1 MAFYFKKDNLG
12 FPSASVVKNSPAMWE
27 KENSS
32 VRYLHKGWL
41 QSFILNLDVTEIKK
55 HMHISLNMMHLP
67 HWPDQ
72 VGAWGLWNDKRISSD
87 SAQREGRQ
95 DLVSKEGHT
104 VLSQMCKKAND
115 KSPEQLRLTDFK
127 EVISK
132 TH

>member
-32 VRYLHKGWL
+32 VPYLHKGWL
-41 QSFILNLDVTEIKK
+41 QSFILNLDVIEMKK
-55 HMHISLNMMHLP
+55 YMHISLNMMHLP

-72 VGAWGLWNDKRISSD
+72 VGAWGLWKDRRI
-87 SAQREGRQ
+87 RQ
-95 DLVSKEGHT
+95 DPASKERHT

-115 KSPEQLRLTDFK
+115 KFPEQLRLTDFK